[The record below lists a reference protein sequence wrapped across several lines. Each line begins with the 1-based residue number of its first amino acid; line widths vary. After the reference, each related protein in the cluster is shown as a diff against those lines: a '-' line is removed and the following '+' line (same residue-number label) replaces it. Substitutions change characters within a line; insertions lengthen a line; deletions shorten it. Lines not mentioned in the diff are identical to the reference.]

1 MSILLWLK
9 FVTPT
14 TLIPLFALDLPKSAL
29 IYSECQMNRSCC
41 LLSLWP
47 QNRSLN
53 YLWTFLCLGCQK
65 LPVWRRPQ
73 RCWISCPSFSKHRA
87 SNYPSL
93 QLQAWRWSSMSP
105 ISECECYHHQSS
117 TIHATTVMC
126 ISCSSMSV
134 WYWHST
140 FITEHRS
147 AHMTSSDALNST
159 SSISLPLLASY
170 PVFFPLYSCLG
181 CQQRMSWPHA
191 AQASIQGWPPRLI
204 FCHLLVW
211 SPNHGW
217 WWLVLAWFCIWSTT
231 ANVFTH
237 SCMLAWNLILI
248 QNLAFY
254 LIDFFST
261 FKILNLYMYIIH
273 NLYELFG

>member
-1 MSILLWLK
+1 MIK
-9 FVTPT
+9 T
-14 TLIPLFALDLPKSAL
+14 K
-29 IYSECQMNRSCC
+29 
-41 LLSLWP
+41 
-47 QNRSLN
+47 
-53 YLWTFLCLGCQK
+53 
-65 LPVWRRPQ
+65 
-73 RCWISCPSFSKHRA
+73 
-87 SNYPSL
+87 
-93 QLQAWRWSSMSP
+93 SMSP
-105 ISECECYHHQSS
+105 ISKRECYHHQSS
-117 TIHATTVMC
+117 IIHATTVMC

-147 AHMTSSDALNST
+147 AHMTSSDALIPPAQSRSL
-159 SSISLPLLASY
+159 SSYLIPYFSPIRFSPY
-170 PVFFPLYSCLG
+170 ISCLG
-181 CQQRMSWPHA
+181 GQQRMSWPHA
-191 AQASIQGWPPRLI
+191 AQASMQGWPPRLI

-237 SCMLAWNLILI
+237 SCMLAWNSILI

-254 LIDFFST
+254 LIDCFST